1 MRLGSIVALSLG
13 LSAGAVSVWAQP
25 APSQPAPSQ
34 PAVEAGKA
42 AKKSDGVVCRRETP
56 TGSHFPVKV
65 CTTREERR
73 ANNAAAHKAQESMQ
87 AATPVI
93 PN

>member
-1 MRLGSIVALSLG
+1 MRLASIVVLSLG
-13 LSAGAVSVWAQP
+13 LSVGAMSAWAQP
-25 APSQPAPSQ
+25 APNQPAPAS
-34 PAVEAGKA
+34 EGDKA
-42 AKKSDGVVCRRETP
+42 AKKKDGVVCRTETP

-65 CTTREERR
+65 CTTRAERR
-73 ANNAAAHKAQESMQ
+73 AQNAVANKAQESMQ

>member
-1 MRLGSIVALSLG
+1 MRLASIVVMSLVLS
-13 LSAGAVSVWAQP
+13 SAGMAAASAQP
-25 APSQPAPSQ
+25 TPSQPEPAPDG
-34 PAVEAGKA
+34 PKA
-42 AKKSDGVVCRRETP
+42 AKKKDGVVCRSETP

-73 ANNAAAHKAQESMQ
+73 AQNASASKAQESMQ

>member
-1 MRLGSIVALSLG
+1 MLSLG
-13 LSAGAVSVWAQP
+13 LSMSALAAGAQP
-25 APSQPAPSQ
+25 AATQTTPAPEG
-34 PAVEAGKA
+34 VKA
-42 AKKSDGVVCRRETP
+42 AKVKDGVVCRRETP

-73 ANNAAAHKAQESMQ
+73 AQNAAANKAQESMQ

>member
-1 MRLGSIVALSLG
+1 
-13 LSAGAVSVWAQP
+13 
-25 APSQPAPSQ
+25 
-34 PAVEAGKA
+34 
-42 AKKSDGVVCRRETP
+42 VVCRRETP

-73 ANNAAAHKAQESMQ
+73 AQNAAANKAQESMQ